1 MGINGE
7 SRRLSLT
14 TAGSLTNAALG
25 SESATGVGVPEFEVT
40 QSMPSPVTAFAAT
53 HPGGSAGGVTP
64 SKFSLKPGTKVP
76 RTVTEALAPLLVLP
90 GQPLLTA

>member
-7 SRRLSLT
+7 SSRLSLT
-14 TAGSLTNAALG
+14 TAGSLTHAALG
-25 SESATGVGVPEFEVT
+25 SESATGIGL
-40 QSMPSPVTAFAAT
+40 PVADVCQKMLSGLTGFVAT

-64 SKFSLKPGTKVP
+64 SKFSLKPGTKDP
-76 RTVTEALAPLLVLP
+76 RTVTEALAFPLVLP